1 MKLAEARD
9 SLPSNSRLK
18 NEGNVAIARIF
29 IEGLET
35 KVLAG
40 HSRINLPQGNF
51 VGRGKT
57 EFNSLKLPNKKG
69 EIIDRKTDSEYKIF
83 SNLADQLGNNFQ
95 AKGQVTIFTER
106 PACVSCLGVADQFN
120 KRYPNIKLNI
130 FDNNGKLIK
139 ANGEK

>member
-1 MKLAEARD
+1 MEK
-9 SLPSNSRLK
+9 K
-18 NEGNVAIARIF
+18 RILSIKF
-29 IEGLET
+29 F
-35 KVLAG
+35 A
-40 HSRINLPQGNF
+40 
-51 VGRGKT
+51 
-57 EFNSLKLPNKKG
+57 
-69 EIIDRKTDSEYKIF
+69 
-83 SNLADQLGNNFQ
+83 NLADQLGNNFQ